1 MQTLLAAGWRG
12 ALHGGAQ
19 RIERRCAVRSASRV
33 RGRLGFGVVPI
44 IPPEARVCWVAGWL
58 AGWRAMPGVLK
69 PTPTGVEC
77 SIVCNI

>member
-33 RGRLGFGVVPI
+33 RGRVGSGFVPI
-44 IPPEARVCWVAGWL
+44 IPPEA
-58 AGWRAMPGVLK
+58 
-69 PTPTGVEC
+69 
-77 SIVCNI
+77 

>member
-19 RIERRCAVRSASRV
+19 RIERRCAVRSTSRF
-33 RGRLGFGVVPI
+33 RGRVGSGVVPI
-44 IPPEARVCWVAGWL
+44 IQPEARVCWLAGWL
-58 AGWRAMPGVLK
+58 AMPGVLK

-77 SIVCNI
+77 SIVCII